1 MGFPSPSLFPPKE
14 PKKAPPPR
22 RGFFIFAPRVLVW
35 IAPVAAVTPPR
46 LTCRSAL
53 FTLWQNVQPEGA
65 KK

>member
-1 MGFPSPSLFPPKE
+1 
-14 PKKAPPPR
+14 
-22 RGFFIFAPRVLVW
+22 VLVW